1 MALPETL
8 IQIPPRRLFLIDA
21 LGALLS
27 TIMLGAV
34 LTTFE
39 ATFGMPVDHLLLLAG
54 IAAGFALYSFSCFF
68 IFPKKWPVFLRIIA
82 VLNLAYSAFT
92 GILLI
97 RLAEQV
103 TLWGFAYFVG
113 EIILVVSLAFWELR
127 RAEEPLPA
135 S

>member
-1 MALPETL
+1 MTLPETL
-8 IQIPPRRLFLIDA
+8 TQIPPRRLFLIDA

-39 ATFGMPVDHLLLLAG
+39 DTFGMPVNHLLWLAG

-68 IFPKKWPVFLRIIA
+68 LLPKKWPVFLRIIA
-82 VLNLAYSAFT
+82 GLNLSYSAFT

-97 RLAEQV
+97 LLAEQV
-103 TLWGFAYFVG
+103 TLWGFVYFIG
-113 EIILVVSLAFWELR
+113 EIILVLSLAFWELR
-127 RAEEPLPA
+127 RAAEPLPI